1 MFDVCVIGSGAGA
14 APVVYELARAGFR
27 VVVLEKGPY
36 FTTDDF
42 RKDEMAC
49 CRRDAYAS
57 SYLEEP
63 QVIETPSGN
72 GWEAVS
78 TAVSGASFWNG
89 NCVGGSSNLMSGYF
103 HRMKPIDFRL
113 LSEFGP
119 VEKAAVADWPIT
131 YDDLEP
137 YYTRCEHLIG
147 ISGKVVPYR
156 WQEPRSTADFPYPP
170 LEENIVSGWIDAAA
184 RRLGVAVIPTPR
196 AILSRPAAGRN
207 SCYYSNYCGSY
218 GCASDAKGGARA
230 ALIEPA
236 LRTGR
241 VDLRPLSHVFALES
255 DGRHRVRRAWYF
267 DAGGKRRSVAARI
280 FVVAC
285 QAIETVRLLRI
296 SRNKEYPDGIGN
308 GSGQLGRHLIFSAG
322 GSGFGTF
329 DYDALPAAARQ
340 ALDRRGVFVNRSAV
354 EWYVFDDPDT
364 GRPIKGGI
372 IDFLFA
378 HDNPIRKALQQKW
391 DGDRLVIGSELKRRL
406 MAAFRGQRRLRF
418 EVFVDWMPH
427 ADCYVDISRTVK
439 DKWGLPVAKI
449 RTGAHPH
456 DLKVGR
462 FLVQRAQEILRET
475 GARDVTGHVSSYPP
489 SNLQAGG
496 CRFGTDPRT
505 SVLDPWCRVHEADN
519 LYVTDG
525 SFMPTGGSVP
535 YTWTIY
541 ANAFR
546 VADAIRERL

>member
-14 APVVYELARAGFR
+14 GPIIYELAKAGFR

-36 FTTDDF
+36 FKTADF

-63 QVIETPSGN
+63 QVLETPSGK

-78 TAVSGASFWNG
+78 TARSGASFWNG

-103 HRMKPIDFRL
+103 HRMHPVDFRL
-113 LSEFGP
+113 RSEFGDI
-119 VEKAAVADWPIT
+119 EGAAVTDWPIT
-131 YDDLEP
+131 YEDLEP
-137 YYTRCEHLIG
+137 YYTKCETVIG
-147 ISGKVVPYR
+147 ISGRAVPYR
-156 WQEPRSTADFPYPP
+156 WQPPRSRPDFPYPP
-170 LEENIVSGWIDAAA
+170 LDENVVSQWIDAAA
-184 RRLGVAVIPTPR
+184 QRLGIAVIPTPR
-196 AILSRPAAGRN
+196 AILSRPEAGRR

-218 GCASDAKGGARA
+218 GCASDAKGSARA

-236 LRTGR
+236 LQTGR

-255 DGRHRVRRAWYF
+255 DGRHRIRRAWYF
-267 DAGGKRRSVAARI
+267 DAEGKRQSVTARL

-285 QAIETVRLLRI
+285 QAIETVRLLRM
-296 SRNKEYPDGIGN
+296 SQNKEYPDGIGN
-308 GSGQLGRHLIFSAG
+308 AHGQLGRHLIFSAG

-329 DYDALPAAARQ
+329 AYNDLPQAQAAALR
-340 ALDRRGVFVNRSAV
+340 RRGVFVNRSAV
-354 EWYVFDDPDT
+354 EWYVFDDPHT

-372 IDFLFA
+372 IDFLFE
-378 HDNPIRKALQQKW
+378 HDNPIRKAIRQKW
-391 DGDRLVIGSELKRRL
+391 DGDRLRIGRPLKQRL
-406 MAAFRGQRRLRF
+406 MKAFQQQRRLRF
-418 EVFVDWMPH
+418 EVFADWMPH
-427 ADCYVDISRTVK
+427 ADCYVTLSRSVK
-439 DKWGLPVAKI
+439 DKWGLPVAKV
-449 RTGAHPH
+449 RLGYHPH

-462 FLVQRAQEILRET
+462 FLVARAREILHEM
-475 GARDVTGHVSSYPP
+475 GAQDVTGSVSTYPP

-496 CRFGTDPRT
+496 CRFGTDSRT
-505 SVLDPWCRVHEADN
+505 SVLNPSCRVHDADN

-525 SFMPTGGSVP
+525 SFMPTGGSIP

-546 VADAIRERL
+546 VADLIKERL